1 MKKGLLI
8 VITTLLTSSF
18 YAQNEGITG
27 ARSYGLAGTSSLN
40 SDLWS
45 TNNNPAGLAFLKQ
58 WQTGI
63 SYENQFLLSELSNKT
78 AIVTAPVSNGSFGL
92 SVNQFG
98 YSSFNENRIGFSYGQ
113 KLGEKIAMGIQI
125 NYLSTKIG
133 DGYGKTNA
141 LSGNI
146 GLLANINNELSL
158 SAMVINPNRAKLAEF
173 TDERF
178 PTLLKLGL
186 KYDFSKKVTAFT
198 EVAKDID
205 FDANVR
211 IAIEYKA
218 LPMLY
223 FRAGYATSPA
233 LSSFGFGLNLDKF
246 KLDFASGFDSNL
258 GFSPQV
264 SLSYSPSFSAP

>member
-1 MKKGLLI
+1 
-8 VITTLLTSSF
+8 
-18 YAQNEGITG
+18 
-27 ARSYGLAGTSSLN
+27 
-40 SDLWS
+40 
-45 TNNNPAGLAFLKQ
+45 
-58 WQTGI
+58 
-63 SYENQFLLSELSNKT
+63 
-78 AIVTAPVSNGSFGL
+78 
-92 SVNQFG
+92 
-98 YSSFNENRIGFSYGQ
+98 
-113 KLGEKIAMGIQI
+113 MGIQI

>member
-8 VITTLLTSSF
+8 VITTLFASSF
-18 YAQNEGITG
+18 QAQNEGVSG
-27 ARSYGLAGTSSLN
+27 ARAYGLAGTSSLT

-45 TNNNPAGLAFLKQ
+45 TNNNPAGLAFLKK
-58 WQTGI
+58 WQAGI

-78 AIVTAPVSNGSFGL
+78 AIVSAPAANGSFGL

-98 YSSFNENRIGFSYGQ
+98 YSSFNENRIGVSYGQ
-113 KLGEKIAMGIQI
+113 QLGKNISMGIQL
-125 NYLSTKIG
+125 NYSSTQIG
-133 DGYGKTNA
+133 DGYGQTNA

-158 SAMVINPNRAKLAEF
+158 SAVVINPNRAKLAEF
-173 TDERF
+173 TDERL

-198 EVAKDID
+198 EVTKDID
-205 FDANVR
+205 YDANVR

-218 LPMLY
+218 LDLLY
-223 FRAGYATSPA
+223 FRAGYATYPA

-246 KLDFASGFDSNL
+246 KLDFASGFHSNL

-264 SLSYSPSFSAP
+264 SLSFSPSFSTP

>member
-8 VITTLLTSSF
+8 VITTLFASLIQ
-18 YAQNEGITG
+18 AQNEGITG
-27 ARSYGLAGTSSLN
+27 ALAYGLAGTSSLT

-45 TNNNPAGLAFLKQ
+45 TNNNPAGLASLKK

-78 AIVTAPVSNGSFGL
+78 AVITAPVANGSFGF

-98 YSSFNENRIGFSYGQ
+98 YSSLNENRIRLSYGQ
-113 KLGEKIAMGIQI
+113 QLGKKFAMGIQL
-125 NYLSTKIG
+125 NYSSTRIG
-133 DGYGKTNA
+133 DGYGQTNA
-141 LSGNI
+141 FSGNI
-146 GLLANINNELSL
+146 GILALINDELTL
-158 SAMVINPNRAKLAEF
+158 SAVVINPNRAKLAEF
-173 TDERF
+173 TDERL

-186 KYDFSKKVTAFT
+186 KYDFSKKVTVFT

-211 IAIEYKA
+211 VAVEYKA
-218 LPMLY
+218 IDLLY
-223 FRAGYATSPA
+223 FRAGYATNPA
-233 LSSFGFGLNLDKF
+233 LSSFGFGLNLDQF

-264 SLSYSPSFSAP
+264 SLSYSPSFKAP